1 VVVARIGVAGVAVVF
16 ATGLWLIAAP
26 FALGYQH
33 AGAGWTGATRTD
45 VITGGALA
53 AAGFAG
59 LFAVVAGRV
68 GELYADA
75 RSAASLATTAD
86 RGTSGS

>member
-1 VVVARIGVAGVAVVF
+1 MVARTGLAGVVVVF
-16 ATGLWLIAAP
+16 ATGVWLIAAP

-33 AGAGWTGATRTD
+33 PGAGWTGATRTD
-45 VITGGALA
+45 VITGGVLA
-53 AAGFAG
+53 VAGFAG

-86 RGTSGS
+86 RGNPAT